1 VSSNVKKLVNCH
13 QRTACSARKRGSPK
27 APGVSFTSG
36 VRSGGA
42 SLDASGRKL
51 DHLCQRHRV
60 SAVAGGTVQSFKT
73 NEIFGNGS
81 DGTPLA
87 AVPNGLQ

>member
-1 VSSNVKKLVNCH
+1 MHRLKCDP
-13 QRTACSARKRGSPK
+13 TAKRQCRFDGYAVERHGK
-27 APGVSFTSG
+27 IGT
-36 VRSGGA
+36 
-42 SLDASGRKL
+42 RKL